1 MKKIFLTTTLL
12 FSLLTTTICQ
22 EKIWTMEECML
33 YAVEN
38 SPVVKK
44 QQHVNDTY
52 KAEYVSSITSF
63 LPSISAGSSAT
74 YNYGRTLGDDNVYQD
89 ISSFTNQYNGDAS
102 LTLFSG
108 GVLVNQWRKAKINQ
122 KLGVNDIQKEKD
134 DLAIKTMAAFVDVV
148 YYKGTTKFAE
158 EKLDESNRLLYKTNR
173 MEELGLKGKADV
185 AQIEAQVAADDYT
198 FTRYTNL
205 YNVAIATLKELMNYP
220 SDQELSIDTLI
231 TSQIYLLENES
242 VENIYELA
250 KETNPA
256 ALQADYQLQAFKM
269 QHLIEKGRLLPTI
282 SLNAGVNTRYFKD
295 LKYDYT
301 DENPLASFKSQF
313 KDKMG
318 EYVGFSISIPL
329 FNGLYR
335 VTNIRRA
342 RNNVRIAIENQTQ
355 IHRQLETSIE
365 KALLE
370 RGGYAK
376 ETVQMEKK
384 VASEEYAYQVT
395 LRKYEEGL
403 MSSLD
408 LQTSSNILIQS
419 KADLLQKK
427 LMYIIKC
434 KEVDYYKGTP
444 LIN

>member
-12 FSLLTTTICQ
+12 FTFLTITISQ
-22 EKIWTMEECML
+22 EKIWTMEECMR

-38 SPVVKK
+38 STAVKK
-44 QQHVNDTY
+44 QQYTNDTY
-52 KAEYVSSITSF
+52 KAEYISSITSF
-63 LPSISAGSSAT
+63 LPSISAGSSAM

-89 ISSFTNQYNGDAS
+89 ISSFTNKYNGDVT
-102 LTLFSG
+102 LTLFNG

-122 KLGVNDIQKEKD
+122 KLGINDIRKEKD

-148 YYKGTTKFAE
+148 YYKGTAKFAE
-158 EKLDESNRLLYKTNR
+158 EKLDESNQLLYKTNR

-185 AQIEAQVAADDYT
+185 AQIEAQVAADDYS

-205 YNVAIATLKELMNYP
+205 YNIALATLKELMNYP
-220 SDQELSIDTLI
+220 SDEELSVDTLI
-231 TSQIYLLENES
+231 ISESYLLENES
-242 VENIYELA
+242 VEDVYELA

-256 ALQADYQLQAFKM
+256 ALQADYQLQAYKM

-282 SLNAGVNTRYFKD
+282 SFNAGVNTNYFKD
-295 LKYDYT
+295 LEFKYT
-301 DENPLASFKSQF
+301 AEKPLASFKSQF

-318 EYVGFSISIPL
+318 EYVGFSINIPL
-329 FNGLYR
+329 FNGLYK
-335 VTNIRRA
+335 VTNVRRA

-376 ETVQMEKK
+376 ETIQMEKK

-403 MSSLD
+403 MSPLD

-427 LMYIIKC
+427 LMYVIKC
-434 KEVDYYKGTP
+434 KEVDYYKGAP
-444 LIN
+444 LIK